1 MLRFEPWKI
10 TLIVLLSLAGLIY
23 TIPNF
28 FSEEQLTD
36 LPDWVPQ
43 RQIVLGLDLQG
54 GSYLLLEVDTQAVQ
68 TERLENLRADVRAAL
83 RNRDLEGGPI
93 GYTGLGI
100 SQGEVVVRIRKP
112 EDETRG
118 LAALRGLATQINTN
132 LFTGAAEQDLDVSL
146 GEGGKITL
154 SPTDASRTERAR
166 SAVSQSI
173 EIVRRRIDELGTT
186 EPSIQRQGDNR
197 IVVEVPG
204 LDDPERLKALLGKTA
219 KLSFR
224 LVDQTMTAQ
233 QALATRVPQGAEI
246 LFMTEFDPPQPILV
260 RKRVM
265 VSGESLT
272 DAQPGFDQQT
282 NEPII
287 TFQFDTS
294 GARKFGEVTAAN
306 VGRPF
311 AIVLDN
317 EVISAP
323 NIREPILGGR
333 GQISGGYTVQTAND
347 LAVLLRAGALP
358 APLNILEERTV
369 GPGLGA
375 DSVEAGRI
383 AAIIGFAAVII
394 YIALSYGL
402 FGVFANV
409 ALIVNVFLIAAT
421 LSVLGATLTLPGIAG
436 IVLTIGMAVDA
447 NVLIFERIREEIRNG
462 KTPINAIQIGY
473 DKALTTILDANITTF
488 IAAAILFQLG
498 SGPVRGFSVTLG
510 VGIITSVFTAFV
522 VTRLMVALWFRA
534 RRPKELVL

>member
-1 MLRFEPWKI
+1 MLRFSPWKI
-10 TLIVLLSLAGLIY
+10 TLIALVSLAGFIY
-23 TIPNF
+23 TAPNF
-28 FSEEQLTD
+28 LSAETLED
-36 LPDWVPQ
+36 LPGWVPQ

-54 GSYLLLEVDTQAVQ
+54 GSYLLLEVETGAVQ
-68 TERLENLRADVRAAL
+68 RERLETIVDDVRQTL
-83 RNRDLEGGPI
+83 REKRI
-93 GYTGLGI
+93 GYTGLGM
-100 SQGEVVVRIRKP
+100 SQGAVSVRVR
-112 EDETRG
+112 DEADVEAAQEALNG
-118 LAALRGLATQINTN
+118 LVNTVSAN
-132 LFTGAAEQDLDVSL
+132 LFSGLPEADLLVAAD
-146 GEGGKITL
+146 GTHFTL
-154 SPTDASRTERAR
+154 TPTEASQRERAR
-166 SAVSQSI
+166 LDVEQSI

-186 EPSIQRQGDNR
+186 EPTIQRQGDNR

-219 KLSFR
+219 KLTFR
-224 LVDQTMTAQ
+224 LVDQSMTAQ
-233 QALATRVPQGAEI
+233 QALATRPPQGTEI
-246 LFMTEFDPPQPILV
+246 LYSNEYEPPQPLLIQ
-260 RKRVM
+260 KRVM
-265 VSGESLT
+265 VGGEDLT

-294 GARKFGEVTAAN
+294 GARRFGEVTSNN

-317 EVISAP
+317 EVIASP
-323 NIREPILGGR
+323 VIREPILGGR
-333 GQISGGYTVQTAND
+333 GQISGSYSVQTAND

-375 DSVEAGRI
+375 DSVAAGKI
-383 AAIIGFAAVII
+383 AAMIGFSAVIV

-409 ALIVNVFLIAAT
+409 ALIVNVALIAAA
-421 LSVLGATLTLPGIAG
+421 LSILQATLTLPGIAG

-447 NVLIFERIREEIRNG
+447 NVLIFERIREELRNG
-462 KTPINAIQIGY
+462 KTPINAIEIGY
-473 DKALTTILDANITTF
+473 DKALTTIMDANITTF

-522 VTRLMVALWFRA
+522 VTRLMIALWFRFQ
-534 RRPKELVL
+534 RPKELVL

>member
-28 FSEEQLTD
+28 FAQEQLTD

-68 TERLENLRADVRAAL
+68 TERLENLRADVRATL
-83 RNRDLEGGPI
+83 RDRELEGGPI

-118 LAALRGLATQINTN
+118 LEALRGLATQINTN
-132 LFTGAAEQDLDVSL
+132 LFTGAAEQDLDVTL
-146 GEGGKITL
+146 GEGGKVTL
-154 SPTDASRTERAR
+154 APTEASRIARAR

-246 LFMTEFDPPQPILV
+246 LYMTEFEPPQPILV

-402 FGVFANV
+402 FGMFANI

-421 LSVLGATLTLPGIAG
+421 LSILGATLTLPGIAG

>member
-10 TLIVLLSLAGLIY
+10 ILIVLVSLAGLIY
-23 TIPNF
+23 TAPNF
-28 FSEEQLTD
+28 FTEEQLAD
-36 LPDWVPQ
+36 LPGWVPQ

-54 GSYLLLEVDTQAVQ
+54 GSYLLLEVDTSAVQ
-68 TERLENLRADVRAAL
+68 TERLENLSADVRTAL
-83 RNRDLEGGPI
+83 RSRELEDGPI

-112 EDETRG
+112 EDETRA
-118 LAALRGLATQINTN
+118 LAALKELATDVNAN
-132 LFTGAAEQDLDVSL
+132 LFSGTVEQDLTITL
-146 GEGGKITL
+146 GDGGKITL
-154 SPTDASRTERAR
+154 SPTEASRIERAR
-166 SAVSQSI
+166 SAVAQSI

-197 IVVEVPG
+197 IVIEVPG

-219 KLSFR
+219 KLAFR
-224 LVDQTMTAQ
+224 LVDQSMTAQ

-246 LFMTEFDPPQPILV
+246 LYMTEFDPPQPILV

-272 DAQPGFDQQT
+272 DAQPGFDQNNQ
-282 NEPII
+282 PII

-294 GARKFGEVTAAN
+294 GANKFGKVTSQN

-311 AIVLDN
+311 AIVLDD

-375 DSVEAGRI
+375 DSVAAGKI
-383 AAIIGFAAVII
+383 AAIIGFSAVII
-394 YIALSYGL
+394 YIVLSYGL
-402 FGVFANV
+402 FGMFANI
-409 ALIVNVFLIAAT
+409 ALIVNIFLIAGT

-436 IVLTIGMAVDA
+436 VVLTIGMAVDA

-462 KTPINAIQIGY
+462 KTPINSIQVGY

-534 RRPKELVL
+534 TRPKELVL

>member
-10 TLIVLLSLAGLIY
+10 ILIVLVSLAGLIY
-23 TIPNF
+23 TAPNF
-28 FSEEQLTD
+28 FSEEQLAD
-36 LPDWVPQ
+36 LPGWVPQ

-54 GSYLLLEVDTQAVQ
+54 GSYLLLEVDTSAVQ
-68 TERLENLRADVRAAL
+68 TERMENLSADVRTAL
-83 RNRDLEGGPI
+83 RSRELEGGPI

-112 EDETRG
+112 EDETRA
-118 LAALRGLATQINTN
+118 LEALRGLASDVGAN
-132 LFTGAAEQDLDVSL
+132 LFSGAAEQDLTIEL

-154 SPTDASRTERAR
+154 APTEASRLERAR
-166 SAVSQSI
+166 SAVAQSI

-219 KLSFR
+219 KLAFR
-224 LVDQTMTAQ
+224 LVDQSMTAQ

-246 LFMTEFDPPQPILV
+246 LYMTEFDPPQPILV

-272 DAQPGFDQQT
+272 DAQPGFDQNNQ
-282 NEPII
+282 PII
-287 TFQFDTS
+287 SFQFDTS
-294 GARKFGEVTAAN
+294 GARKFGDVTSKN

-375 DSVEAGRI
+375 DSVEAGKI

-402 FGVFANV
+402 FGIFANV
-409 ALIVNVFLIAAT
+409 ALIVNILLIAGT

-436 IVLTIGMAVDA
+436 VVLTIGMAVDA
-447 NVLIFERIREEIRNG
+447 NVLIFERIREEIKNG
-462 KTPINAIQIGY
+462 KTPINSIQVGY

-534 RRPKELVL
+534 TRPKELVL

>member
-10 TLIVLLSLAGLIY
+10 FLIALVSLAGLIY
-23 TIPNF
+23 TAPNF
-28 FSEEQLTD
+28 FTEEQLAD
-36 LPDWVPQ
+36 LPGWVPQ

-54 GSYLLLEVDTQAVQ
+54 GSYLLLEVDTSAVQ
-68 TERLENLRADVRAAL
+68 AERLENLSADVRAAL
-83 RNRDLEGGPI
+83 RSRDIEGGPV

-100 SQGEVVVRIRKP
+100 SQGDVVVRIRKP
-112 EDETRG
+112 EDETRA
-118 LAALRGLATQINTN
+118 LEALRDLATDVSAN
-132 LFTGAAEQDLDVSL
+132 LFTGAAEQDMTVTL

-154 SPTDASRTERAR
+154 SPTEASRLEQSR
-166 SAVSQSI
+166 SAVAQSI

-233 QALATRVPQGAEI
+233 QALATRVPQGSEI
-246 LFMTEFDPPQPILV
+246 LYMPEFEPPQPILV
-260 RKRVM
+260 HKRVM
-265 VSGESLT
+265 VSGENLT
-272 DAQPGFDQQT
+272 DAQPGFDQNNQ
-282 NEPII
+282 PII

-294 GARKFGEVTAAN
+294 GARKFGDVTSQN

-375 DSVEAGRI
+375 DSVEAGKI
-383 AAIIGFAAVII
+383 AAIIGFSAVII

-409 ALIVNVFLIAAT
+409 ALIVNIFLIAGT

-436 IVLTIGMAVDA
+436 VVLTIGMAVDA

-534 RRPKELVL
+534 TRPKELVL

>member
-10 TLIVLLSLAGLIY
+10 ILIALVSLAGLIY
-23 TIPNF
+23 TAPNF
-28 FSEEQLTD
+28 FSEEQLAD
-36 LPDWVPQ
+36 LPGWVPQ

-54 GSYLLLEVDTQAVQ
+54 GSYLLLEVDTSAVQ
-68 TERLENLRADVRAAL
+68 AERLENLSADVRAAL
-83 RNRDLEGGPI
+83 RSRDLEGGPV

-100 SQGEVVVRIRKP
+100 SQGDVVVRIRKP
-112 EDETRG
+112 EDETR
-118 LAALRGLATQINTN
+118 ALEALKGLATDVSAN
-132 LFTGAAEQDLDVSL
+132 LFTGAAEQDMTVTL

-154 SPTDASRTERAR
+154 APTEASSLEQAR
-166 SAVSQSI
+166 SAVAQSI

-219 KLSFR
+219 KLAFR
-224 LVDQTMTAQ
+224 LVDQSMTAQ

-246 LFMTEFDPPQPILV
+246 LYMTEFEPPQPILV

-272 DAQPGFDQQT
+272 DAQPGFDQNNQ
-282 NEPII
+282 PII

-294 GARKFGEVTAAN
+294 GARKFGDVTSQN

-383 AAIIGFAAVII
+383 AAIIGFSAVII

-402 FGVFANV
+402 FGVFANI
-409 ALIVNVFLIAAT
+409 ALIVNIFLIAAT
-421 LSVLGATLTLPGIAG
+421 LSILGATLTLPGIAG
-436 IVLTIGMAVDA
+436 VVLTIGMAVDA
-447 NVLIFERIREEIRNG
+447 NVLIFERIREEVRNG
-462 KTPINAIQIGY
+462 KTPINAIQVGY

-534 RRPKELVL
+534 TRPKELVL

>member
-10 TLIVLLSLAGLIY
+10 ILIALVSLAGFIY
-23 TIPNF
+23 TAPNF
-28 FSEEQLTD
+28 FSEEQLAD
-36 LPDWVPQ
+36 LPGWVPQ

-54 GSYLLLEVDTQAVQ
+54 GSYLLLEVDTAAVR
-68 TERLENLRADVRAAL
+68 TERLENLRADVRSTL
-83 RNRDLEGGPI
+83 RDGELEGGLV
-93 GYTGLGI
+93 GFTGLGI
-100 SQGEVVVRIRKP
+100 SQGSVVVRIRKP
-112 EDETRG
+112 EDETRA
-118 LAALRGLATQINTN
+118 LEALRGLSSQVSTN

-146 GEGGKITL
+146 GDGGKITL
-154 SPTDASRTERAR
+154 TPTEAAQKARAI
-166 SAVSQSI
+166 SVVEQSI
-173 EIVRRRIDELGTT
+173 EIVRRRVDELGTT
-186 EPSIQRQGDNR
+186 EPSIQRQGDSR
-197 IVVEVPG
+197 IIVEVPG
-204 LDDPERLKALLGKTA
+204 LDDPQRLIDLLGKTA

-224 LVDQTMTAQ
+224 LVDQNMTAQ
-233 QALATRVPQGAEI
+233 QALATRVPQGSEI
-246 LFMTEFDPPQPILV
+246 LYMPEFDPPQPILV

-265 VSGESLT
+265 VSGENLV
-272 DAQPGFDQQT
+272 DAQPSFDQQT

-287 TFQFDTS
+287 TFQFDTA
-294 GARKFGEVTAAN
+294 GARKFGDVTTKN

-311 AIVLDN
+311 AIVLDD

-333 GQISGGYTVQTAND
+333 GQISGSYTVQSAND

-358 APLNILEERTV
+358 APLNILEQRSV

-375 DSVEAGRI
+375 DSVAAGRI

-402 FGVFANV
+402 FGVFANI

-436 IVLTIGMAVDA
+436 VVLTIGMAVDA

-534 RRPKELVL
+534 RRPKELIL

>member
-28 FSEEQLTD
+28 FAQEQLTD

-68 TERLENLRADVRAAL
+68 TERLENLRADVRATL
-83 RNRDLEGGPI
+83 RDRELEGGPI

-118 LAALRGLATQINTN
+118 LEALRGLATQINTN
-132 LFTGAAEQDLDVSL
+132 LFTGAAELDLDVTL
-146 GEGGKITL
+146 GEGGKVTL
-154 SPTDASRTERAR
+154 APTEASSIARAR

-246 LFMTEFDPPQPILV
+246 LYLTEFEPPQPILV

-323 NIREPILGGR
+323 NIHEPILGGR
-333 GQISGGYTVQTAND
+333 GQISGC
-347 LAVLLRAGALP
+347 
-358 APLNILEERTV
+358 
-369 GPGLGA
+369 
-375 DSVEAGRI
+375 
-383 AAIIGFAAVII
+383 
-394 YIALSYGL
+394 
-402 FGVFANV
+402 
-409 ALIVNVFLIAAT
+409 
-421 LSVLGATLTLPGIAG
+421 
-436 IVLTIGMAVDA
+436 
-447 NVLIFERIREEIRNG
+447 
-462 KTPINAIQIGY
+462 
-473 DKALTTILDANITTF
+473 
-488 IAAAILFQLG
+488 
-498 SGPVRGFSVTLG
+498 
-510 VGIITSVFTAFV
+510 
-522 VTRLMVALWFRA
+522 
-534 RRPKELVL
+534 

>member
-10 TLIVLLSLAGLIY
+10 TLIVLVSLAGLIY

-28 FSEEQLTD
+28 FAEEQLTD

-54 GSYLLLEVDTQAVQ
+54 GSYLLLEVDTQAVE
-68 TERLENLRADVRAAL
+68 TERLENLRADVRATL
-83 RNRDLEGGPI
+83 RDRDLEGGPI

-100 SQGEVVVRIRKP
+100 SQGDVVVRIRKP
-112 EDETRG
+112 EDEARG
-118 LAALRGLATQINTN
+118 LEALQGLSTQISTN
-132 LFTGAAEQDLDVSL
+132 LFTGAAELDLAVTL
-146 GEGGKITL
+146 GEGGKVTL
-154 SPTDASRTERAR
+154 SPTDASRTARAR

-173 EIVRRRIDELGTT
+173 EIIRRRVDELGTT
-186 EPSIQRQGDNR
+186 EPSIQRQGENR
-197 IVVEVPG
+197 IIIEVPG
-204 LDDPERLKALLGKTA
+204 LDDPERLKDLLGKTA

-233 QALATRVPQGAEI
+233 QALATRVPQGAEV
-246 LFMTEFDPPQPILV
+246 LYLTEFDPPQPILV

-311 AIVLDN
+311 AIVLDD

-347 LAVLLRAGALP
+347 LAILLRAGALP

-375 DSVEAGRI
+375 DSVAAGRI
-383 AAIIGFAAVII
+383 AAIIAFSAVIL
-394 YIALSYGL
+394 YIAVSYGL
-402 FGVFANV
+402 FGMFANV
-409 ALIVNVFLIAAT
+409 ALIINVFLIAAT
-421 LSVLGATLTLPGIAG
+421 LSILGATLTLPGIAG

-447 NVLIFERIREEIRNG
+447 NVLIL
-462 KTPINAIQIGY
+462 NASEKRSEWQNA
-473 DKALTTILDANITTF
+473 D
-488 IAAAILFQLG
+488 
-498 SGPVRGFSVTLG
+498 
-510 VGIITSVFTAFV
+510 
-522 VTRLMVALWFRA
+522 
-534 RRPKELVL
+534 